1 MKKFFIPLTSFI
13 YLTAA
18 ALPAIA
24 ADEVSEGIKLRSI
37 KGSGC
42 LYKSVV
48 TIDCIPIIVFNV
60 IYWLIFFS
68 GVVAL
73 FLIIFGGF
81 RFMTSGGDPKNVE
94 GARKV
99 ITWAIIGLI
108 VILFAFAIVTFIS
121 DVTGVRC
128 LTSFGFVACK

>member
-1 MKKFFIPLTSFI
+1 MKKLISPITSVFFLLISAIPVL
-13 YLTAA
+13 AA
-18 ALPAIA
+18 E
-24 ADEVSEGIKLRSI
+24 DVDEGIKLRSL

-42 LYKSVV
+42 IYKSVV

-94 GARKV
+94 SARKV
-99 ITWAIIGLI
+99 ITWAIIGLLI
-108 VILFAFAIVTFIS
+108 ILFSFAIVTFIS